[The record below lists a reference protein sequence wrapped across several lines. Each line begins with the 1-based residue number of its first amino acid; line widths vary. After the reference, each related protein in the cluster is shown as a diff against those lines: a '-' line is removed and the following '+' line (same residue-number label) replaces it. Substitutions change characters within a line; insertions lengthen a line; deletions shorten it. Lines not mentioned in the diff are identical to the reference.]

1 LNLSLNLW
9 ETELKLFKLI
19 AVLGVA
25 IFFSNPA
32 LALLEIEITQGV
44 EGALPVAVLDFST
57 NIQADPG
64 TAPGDI
70 IRSDLY
76 RSGQF
81 SPKEG
86 AAPAAQTSDS
96 YKSLIKQW
104 RAQQVDY
111 LLTGHIEQQGAD
123 RYRIEFRLFDTL
135 KGEQLLGRS
144 TLTTAK
150 GVRMVSHR
158 ISNYVYEKLLG
169 IPGAFDT
176 RVAYVTVQGKEKGRR
191 YVLQVADADGH
202 NPRSVFSSDQPVM
215 SPSWSPDN
223 RYLAYVSF
231 EGHRASVYIQELA
244 TGKRQKVSSE
254 KGINGAP
261 TWSPDGKQL
270 ALALSRDGN
279 PEIYILDIAT
289 KKLTRVTRNRSIDTE
304 PVWSR
309 NGQSLIFTS
318 DRSGS
323 PQLYKKLIRGGR
335 ATRLSFDGSY
345 NSAPDLDADGD
356 RIAHVHRSSG
366 RFQIAVLNL
375 ETGQVRA
382 LTNGKLDESPSF
394 SPNGSMIIYAT
405 EDRGRGVLAAVSVDG
420 RVRQIL
426 RLQEGEVREPVW
438 SGYSEASGNRTSR

>member
-1 LNLSLNLW
+1 
-9 ETELKLFKLI
+9 LKLFKLI
-19 AVLGVA
+19 AVLGLGL
-25 IFFSNPA
+25 IFSSPA
-32 LALLEIEITQGV
+32 MALLEIEITQGV
-44 EGALPVAVLDFST
+44 EGALPVAVLDFSS
-57 NIQADPG
+57 NIQDAPG
-64 TAPGDI
+64 TQPSEI

-81 SPKEG
+81 APEEG
-86 AAPAAQTSDS
+86 AAPAAQTPEA

-104 RAQQVDY
+104 RSQQVDY

-123 RYRIEFRLFDTL
+123 RYRVEFRLFDTL

-144 TLTTAK
+144 ILTTAK
-150 GVRMVSHR
+150 GVRMVAHR
-158 ISNYVYEKLLG
+158 ISNHVYEKLLG

-176 RVAYVTVQGKEKGRR
+176 RVAYVTVQGQGKDKR

-254 KGINGAP
+254 QGINGAP
-261 TWSPDGKQL
+261 SWSPDGKQL
-270 ALALSRDGN
+270 ALVLSKDGN
-279 PEIYILDIAT
+279 PEIYILDIAS
-289 KKLTRVTRNRSIDTE
+289 KKLTRVTRNRSIETE

-309 NGQSLIFTS
+309 DGNALIFTS
-318 DRSGS
+318 DRSGA

-345 NSAPDLDADGD
+345 NSAPDLDATGD
-356 RIAHVHRSSG
+356 KIAHVHRANG
-366 RFQIAVLNL
+366 QYQIAVLNL
-375 ETGQVRA
+375 KTGQVRG
-382 LTNGKLDESPSF
+382 LTKGKLDESPSF

-420 RVRQIL
+420 RVKQIL
-426 RLQEGEVREPVW
+426 RLQEGEVREPAW
-438 SGYSEASGNRTSR
+438 SGYSEASRKRTSR

>member
-1 LNLSLNLW
+1 
-9 ETELKLFKLI
+9 LFKLI
-19 AVLGVA
+19 TVIALG
-25 IFFSNPA
+25 IIFSNPA

-44 EGALPVAVLDFST
+44 EGALPIAVLDFSS
-57 NIQADPG
+57 NVQEQPG
-64 TAPGDI
+64 TSVSEV
-70 IRSDLY
+70 IRADLY

-81 SPKEG
+81 APEEG
-86 AAPAAQTSDS
+86 VAPVKQDPET
-96 YKSLIKQW
+96 YKALIKQW
-104 RAQQVDY
+104 RTQQVDY
-111 LLTGHIEQQGAD
+111 LLTGHIKQEGPD
-123 RYRIEFRLFDTL
+123 RYKVEFRLFDTL

-150 GVRMVSHR
+150 GVRMIAHR
-158 ISNYVYEKLLG
+158 ISNHVYEKLLG

-176 RVAYVTVQGKEKGRR
+176 RVAYVTVQGEGKNKR

-231 EGHRASVYIQELA
+231 EDHRASVYIQELA

-261 TWSPDGKQL
+261 SWSPDGKQL
-270 ALALSRDGN
+270 ALVLSRDGN
-279 PEIYILDIAT
+279 PEIYILDIAA

-304 PVWSR
+304 PVWTTDG
-309 NGQSLIFTS
+309 NALIFTS
-318 DRSGS
+318 DRSGA
-323 PQLYKKLIRGGR
+323 PQLYKQLIRGGR

-345 NSAPDLDADGD
+345 NSAPDLDASGD
-356 RIAHVHRSSG
+356 KIAHVHRASG
-366 RFQIAVLNL
+366 QYQIAVLDL
-375 ETGQVRA
+375 KTGLLRR
-382 LTNGKLDESPSF
+382 LTNGELDESPSF

-426 RLQEGEVREPVW
+426 RLQEGEVREPAW
-438 SGYSEASGNRTSR
+438 SGYSETSR

>member
-1 LNLSLNLW
+1 
-9 ETELKLFKLI
+9 LKQLKLI
-19 AVLGVA
+19 ALLGLSL
-25 IFFSNPA
+25 IFSNPA
-32 LALLEIEITQGV
+32 MAILEIEITQGV
-44 EGALPVAVLDFST
+44 EGALPIAVLDFSSDV
-57 NIQADPG
+57 QAEPG
-64 TAPGDI
+64 TQPGEI

-81 SPKEG
+81 DPRVG
-86 AAPAAQTSDS
+86 AAPTAQTTEA
-96 YKSLIKQW
+96 YKPLIKQW
-104 RAQQVDY
+104 RTLQVDY
-111 LLTGHIEQQGAD
+111 LLTGHIEQQAED
-123 RYRIEFRLFDTL
+123 RYKVEFRLFDTL
-135 KGEQLLGRS
+135 KGQQLLGRS
-144 TLTTAK
+144 ILTTAK

-158 ISNYVYEKLLG
+158 ISNHVYEKLLG

-176 RVAYVTVQGKEKGRR
+176 RVAYVTVQGQGKDKR

-254 KGINGAP
+254 QGINGAP
-261 TWSPDGKQL
+261 SWSPDGKQL
-270 ALALSRDGN
+270 ALVLSKDGN
-279 PEIYILDIAT
+279 PEIYILDIAS
-289 KKLTRVTRNRSIDTE
+289 KKLTRVTRNRSIETE

-309 NGQSLIFTS
+309 DGNALIFTS
-318 DRSGS
+318 DRSGA

-345 NSAPDLDADGD
+345 NSAPDLDAAGD
-356 RIAHVHRSSG
+356 KIAHVHRANG
-366 RFQIAVLNL
+366 QYQIAVLNL
-375 ETGQVRA
+375 KTGLVQG
-382 LTNGKLDESPSF
+382 LTGGKLDESPSF

-420 RVRQIL
+420 RVKQIL
-426 RLQEGEVREPVW
+426 RLQEGEVREPAW
-438 SGYSEASGNRTSR
+438 SGYSEASRKRTSR